1 MAFTIPE
8 LKELAAEKGF
18 EVIVLEPGEKL
29 PENLRGRSFKRT
41 WLCVPAG
48 TDEKL
53 IYAAAVRFAKVYTYG
68 SVNDPDETDSS
79 DGRNEAEIEYNTV
92 ETDENEMDH

>member
-8 LKELAAEKGF
+8 LKEFAAEKGF

-29 PENLRGRSFKRT
+29 PEDLRGRSFKRT

-48 TDEKL
+48 TDKKL
-53 IYAAAVRFAKVYTYG
+53 IYAAAARFAKIYTCG
-68 SVNDPDETDSS
+68 SENDADETDLS
-79 DGRNEAEIEYNTV
+79 DGSNEVEIEYNTV
-92 ETDENEMDH
+92 ETDENEMEH

>member
-8 LKELAAEKGF
+8 LKEFAAEKGF
-18 EVIVLEPGEKL
+18 ELIVLEPGEKL

-48 TDEKL
+48 LDEKP
-53 IYAAAVRFAKVYTYG
+53 IYAAAARFAKVYTYG
-68 SVNDPDETDSS
+68 SENDADETDSAA
-79 DGRNEAEIEYNTV
+79 GCNEAEIEYNTM

>member
-8 LKELAAEKGF
+8 LEKTAAEKGF
-18 EVIVLEPGEKL
+18 EMIVLEHGEKL
-29 PENLRGRSFKRT
+29 PERFHGQTFKRT

-53 IYAAAVRFAKVYTYG
+53 IYAAAARFAKVYTYVTNAEEESG
-68 SVNDPDETDSS
+68 LAADQ
-79 DGRNEAEIEYNTV
+79 NEAEIQYNTV
-92 ETDENEMDH
+92 ETDEEEMEE

>member
-8 LKELAAEKGF
+8 LKEFAAGKGF
-18 EVIVLEPGEKL
+18 ELIVLEPGEKL

-48 TDEKL
+48 LDEKL
-53 IYAAAVRFAKVYTYG
+53 IYAAAAHFAKVYTYG
-68 SVNDPDETDSS
+68 SENESDETDSS
-79 DGRNEAEIEYNTV
+79 AGCNEAEMEYNTM
-92 ETDENEMDH
+92 EMNENEMDH

>member
-8 LKELAAEKGF
+8 LQKLAAEKGF
-18 EVIVLEPGEKL
+18 ELIVLEPGEKL
-29 PENLRGRSFKRT
+29 PEDLRGRSFKRT

-48 TDEKL
+48 TDGKL
-53 IYAAAVRFAKVYTYG
+53 VYAAAAHFAKVYTYG
-68 SVNDPDETDSS
+68 SGNDPDETDSS
-79 DGRNEAEIEYNTV
+79 DGCNEAEIEYNTV